1 MVVSHSS
8 SHPSM
13 YNLINVTLQL
23 VEKFPSA
30 PCFVLGFIRERGA
43 VKPEDLCRN
52 VIVLMKLSSGE
63 VSQLRDRTAD
73 QNQTD

>member
-1 MVVSHSS
+1 MVVFHSS

-30 PCFVLGFIRERGA
+30 PCFVLGFVRKRGA
-43 VKPEDLCRN
+43 VKPEDLYQN
-52 VIVLMKLSSGE
+52 VIVLMKLSSEE
-63 VSQLRDRTAD
+63 VSQLWDGKAD